1 MFTKPKTFGRVTIHP
16 GRKRKTTDHM
26 GRFGGGWQWKV
37 GVSVGSVTKGY
48 PTSVMVALL
57 VDEYRVVIA
66 PKAAK

>member
-1 MFTKPKTFGRVTIHP
+1 MFSKPKTFGRVTIHP
-16 GRKRKTTDHM
+16 GRKRKNTDHM

-37 GVSVGSVTKGY
+37 GITAGSIRKDRNT
-48 PTSVMVALL
+48 TVMVALL